1 MKYKL
6 IRHTYGD
13 WYIMCTA
20 CHRDVWWKFWKPI
33 PRYHVLN
40 QTFCDCRGKNESDS
54 KSTKQ
59 NRRSAN

>member
-33 PRYHVLN
+33 PRYHRLN
-40 QTFCDCRGKNESDS
+40 QTFCECEGGRNGKADE
-54 KSTKQ
+54 
-59 NRRSAN
+59 